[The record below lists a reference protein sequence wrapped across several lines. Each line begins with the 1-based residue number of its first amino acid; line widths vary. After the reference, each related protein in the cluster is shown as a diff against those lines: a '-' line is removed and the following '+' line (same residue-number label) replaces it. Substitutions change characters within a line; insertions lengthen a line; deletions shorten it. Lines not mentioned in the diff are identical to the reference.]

1 MPGLGL
7 GDGLYMITIAMM
19 ELRMLLKSL
28 NVKGTMS
35 ADICGLGLRHK
46 KRAFHIVLSEPKMNV
61 TGSPSW
67 MLMNIST
74 SQFQHAANAGIK
86 I

>member
-7 GDGLYMITIAMM
+7 RDGLYMITIVMM

-28 NVKGTMS
+28 IVKGTMS
-35 ADICGLGLRHK
+35 ADTCGLGLRHK

-61 TGSPSW
+61 TGSHSW
-67 MLMNIST
+67 LLMNIST
-74 SQFQHAANAGIK
+74 YQVFLDKFLNHK
-86 I
+86 